1 MSINEQKTRGINFTH
16 IREFIGYKWG
26 QDGLDIYNKHGNF
39 KFDNIYEDKLYPFE
53 DYVGALSN
61 VQDIFKDDKFAYNL
75 GWHRGRNLLLVNNS
89 LDNRL
94 NILDKVA
101 SSWKK
106 FNNFGEV
113 SIKKH
118 DETSVS
124 VVISNYD
131 SHPLYC
137 ERMRGFFAGLVC
149 GDLKGSCNVKEK
161 NCVCDG
167 KTDCEFLIQLE

>member
-1 MSINEQKTRGINFTH
+1 MTKSEQKTSGINFIH

-39 KFDNIYEDKLYPFE
+39 KFDDIYEEKLYPFE
-53 DYVGALSN
+53 DYVDILSN
-61 VQDIFKDDKFAYNL
+61 VQEIFEDEQFAFKL
-75 GWHRGRNLLLVNNS
+75 GWHRGRNILLGINS
-89 LDNRL
+89 LDDRL
-94 NILDKVA
+94 NILSKVM

-118 DETSVS
+118 DKSSVS

-131 SHPLYC
+131 SHPIYC
-137 ERMRGFFAGLVC
+137 ERMRGFFSGLIC
-149 GDLKGSCNVKEK
+149 GDLKGSCSVKEK
-161 NCVCDG
+161 KCVCKG
-167 KTDCEFLIQLE
+167 KTDCEFVIEIE